1 MMKFNIVFVFIQ
13 GEVEQIAMMKFNIV
27 FVFIQGEV
35 EQIAMMKFNIVFVF
49 LHTGRG
55 GTDSDDE
62 V

>member
-1 MMKFNIVFVFIQ
+1 M
-13 GEVEQIAMMKFNIV
+13 EQIAMMKFNIV
-27 FVFIQGEV
+27 FVL
-35 EQIAMMKFNIVFVF
+35 

>member
-13 GEVEQIAMMKFNIV
+13 GEVEQIAMMKPNIV
-27 FVFIQGEV
+27 FVFV
-35 EQIAMMKFNIVFVF
+35 L

-55 GTDSDDE
+55 GTDSYDE

>member
-1 MMKFNIVFVFIQ
+1 M
-13 GEVEQIAMMKFNIV
+13 
-27 FVFIQGEV
+27 